1 MLLAIPGCGER
12 PPSPADLAQQALQAA
27 TAADQEQAAVT
38 LAEVAGND
46 ALQRQLREEA
56 RQQLRR
62 VLGESQSPQVRAAC
76 IQGLASQW
84 DYESMPALLD
94 ALDDSSD
101 LVRGRARVAIE
112 RMMSVDLG
120 SFGYKYDDPSAKRA
134 AAIQRIRNDWE
145 IKRDQPVFQNWMERL
160 KKKRS

>member
-1 MLLAIPGCGER
+1 MLLAAPGCGQG
-12 PPSPADLAQQALQAA
+12 PPSPTELAQQALQAD
-27 TAADQEQAAVT
+27 TETDQELAAVK
-38 LAEVAGND
+38 LAEMAGKND
-46 ALQRQLREEA
+46 LQPQLREEVK
-56 RQQLRR
+56 QQLRR

-84 DYESMPALLD
+84 DYESMPALMD
-94 ALDDSSD
+94 ALDDPSD